1 MLKTLL
7 NAAAALAIL
16 AAASSG
22 ARAQT
27 AAQQA
32 VLDACK
38 TDIAKFCASVMPGGG
53 RIKDCMKQHQQE
65 LSQPCKDAAFHDK

>member
-1 MLKTLL
+1 MMKSLL
-7 NAAAALAIL
+7 HAAAALVIL
-16 AAASSG
+16 AAAGSG

-38 TDIAKFCASVMPGGG
+38 TDIAKFCAGVMPGGG

-65 LSQPCKDAAFHDK
+65 LSQPCKEAALHNK